1 MILGGRVR
9 FLAAGR
15 ALRHRNF
22 RLFFFGQLISVTGTW
37 MQTVAQGWL
46 LVTLVGNNQAIVY
59 LGVLGALQF
68 LPVLVLGLFGGIIVD
83 VWPKRRVVIGTQLAA
98 GILAL
103 ILGGL
108 VYFNAVQVWHVFLLA
123 FLLGLV
129 NTVDMPARQSF
140 VVEMVGTDDIA
151 NGIALNSAV
160 FNGARIV
167 GPAVGGILIALL
179 GTALCFILNGLSYG
193 AVVIGLLAM
202 RESELMPA
210 ARLAIPRSIGAIRA
224 GLGEGLRYVWQTPVV
239 LLAITVI
246 GLVSTFGMN
255 FNVVLPVMAAG
266 VLNAG
271 PSGFGILYASMG
283 AGALTA
289 ALVVAM
295 LSRPRLRVLVG
306 GGLIL
311 GVSEIVLAGTS
322 SFPIAATAVYF
333 AGLGA
338 IATAISANS
347 LVQITVPGPLRGR
360 VMSVYTTVFAG
371 STPIGNGL
379 TGGLGGIWGTPA
391 AVLMNGLV
399 TIGAATV
406 AAVAVLRGGVRIG
419 GDSGRSGQSG
429 QSDLDGG
436 EPESVTAA
444 LAGQPG
450 LPSID

>member
-46 LVTLVGNNQAIVY
+46 LVTLVGKDQAIVY
-59 LGVLGALQF
+59 LGVLGAVQF

-83 VWPKRRVVIGTQLAA
+83 VWPKRRTVIGTQLAA

-140 VVEMVGTDDIA
+140 VVEMVGSDDIA

-202 RESELMPA
+202 REGELMPA
-210 ARLAIPRSIGAIRA
+210 ARLAIPRSIGAVRA

-295 LSRPRLRVLVG
+295 FTRPRLRVLVG

-379 TGGLGGIWGTPA
+379 TGGLGGVSGTPA

-406 AAVAVLRGGVRIG
+406 AAVAVVRGGIRVG
-419 GDSGRSGQSG
+419 GDSGRSDR
-429 QSDLDGG
+429 SDRGTP
-436 EPESVTAA
+436 EPETLPAA
-444 LAGQPG
+444 LAGTPG
-450 LPSID
+450 LPSTD